1 MSTGSNK
8 SSMRGSVAFP
18 GASFSQA
25 HGAPSF
31 SVQDSSGDDDDE
43 EEVGFPGMASGPSG
57 SISFPGVPDGA
68 GDFVAFP
75 GMGTLQEETEV
86 DYLGEAPTVAETK
99 WGIAKMLVPS
109 LTEPS
114 FDGVAKQLLSASLAI
129 PKQRSPTRTSQML

>member
-1 MSTGSNK
+1 
-8 SSMRGSVAFP
+8 
-18 GASFSQA
+18 
-25 HGAPSF
+25 
-31 SVQDSSGDDDDE
+31 
-43 EEVGFPGMASGPSG
+43 MASGPSG

-114 FDGVAKQLLSASLAI
+114 FDGVAKQLLSASPFKRDGGDQGPRWVQLRLANTAVSDGHDPI
-129 PKQRSPTRTSQML
+129 PWRAWPMPLSMSQVAQDLMSTTGITNS